1 MIRSLT
7 PLEARNRLRML
18 PALLAIAAAV
28 AVLAACSSSGRQRPR
43 RELLIGLRRRRVRV
57 LRPLANGGLWHDV
70 PVSR

>member
-7 PLEARNRLRML
+7 RLEARNRLRML

-28 AVLAACSSSGRQRPR
+28 ALLAACSSSGRQLPR
-43 RELLIGLRRRRVRV
+43 RELLIGLRRRVRV

>member
-1 MIRSLT
+1 MIRSLAR
-7 PLEARNRLRML
+7 LEARNRLRML

-43 RELLIGLRRRRVRV
+43 RELLIGLRRRSVRV